1 MPRIN
6 LLPWREQERKV
17 RRREFMVAAGGAVI
31 AAVIFTLG
39 GKLLYSSW
47 TESQNAKNALLKKE
61 IVKLD
66 AQIADIQDLEN
77 RKQRLVARMEIIEK
91 LQRKR
96 PEIVHL
102 FDEMV
107 KTVPEGVY
115 LTAIKQTGN
124 KLEIRGVAQS
134 STRVSSFM
142 RNLDGSQWLR
152 NPELEVVQ
160 TTKTSGPGS
169 SNHILG
175 VMAAQATGTRLVHVP
190 YRGAGPAMQDT
201 IAGIVPSMF
210 DSLPSA
216 APH

>member
-17 RRREFMVAAGGAVI
+17 RRREFMVALGGAAF
-31 AAVIFTLG
+31 AAVIFVLG

-47 TESQNAKNALLKKE
+47 IDSQTAKNNLLKNE

-102 FDEMV
+102 FDELV
-107 KTVPEGVY
+107 KTVPEGIY
-115 LTAIKQTGN
+115 LTQMKETGK
-124 KLEIRGVAQS
+124 KLEIKGIAQS
-134 STRVSSFM
+134 STRVSTFM
-142 RNLDGSQWLR
+142 RNIDSSAWMD
-152 NPELEVVQ
+152 NPQLQVVESSKDSP
-160 TTKTSGPGS
+160 TGGS
-169 SNHILG
+169 SFTLTSDVVG
-175 VMAAQATGTRLVHVP
+175 VDLEGGGETTVKKAAAK
-190 YRGAGPAMQDT
+190 
-201 IAGIVPSMF
+201 
-210 DSLPSA
+210 
-216 APH
+216 

>member
-17 RRREFMVAAGGAVI
+17 RRREFLVALGGAAF
-31 AAVIFTLG
+31 AAVIFGIG

-47 TESQNAKNALLKKE
+47 IDSQTAKNSLLKKE

-102 FDEMV
+102 FDELV
-107 KTVPEGVY
+107 KTVPEGIY
-115 LTAIKQTGN
+115 LTQMRETGK
-124 KLEIRGVAQS
+124 KLEIKGVAQS
-134 STRVSSFM
+134 STRVSTFM
-142 RNLDGSQWLR
+142 RNIDASAWMD
-152 NPELEVVQ
+152 NPQLQVVES
-160 TTKTSGPGS
+160 TKDSPTGGS
-169 SNHILG
+169 SFTLTSDVVG
-175 VMAAQATGTRLVHVP
+175 VDLESGGETTVKKVAAK
-190 YRGAGPAMQDT
+190 
-201 IAGIVPSMF
+201 
-210 DSLPSA
+210 
-216 APH
+216 

>member
-6 LLPWREQERKV
+6 LLPWREQERKI
-17 RRREFMVAAGGAVI
+17 RRREFMVAAGGAVFASI
-31 AAVIFTLG
+31 IFVLG

-47 TESQNAKNALLKKE
+47 TDAQNEKNNLLKKE

-102 FDEMV
+102 FDEIV
-107 KTVPEGVY
+107 KTVPDGIY

-134 STRVSSFM
+134 STRVSTFM
-142 RNLDGSQWLR
+142 RNIDSSVWMDNPVLQVVESSKDSPTGGSNFTLTSDVVGVD
-152 NPELEVVQ
+152 LETGGE
-160 TTKTSGPGS
+160 TTVKK
-169 SNHILG
+169 
-175 VMAAQATGTRLVHVP
+175 VAAK
-190 YRGAGPAMQDT
+190 
-201 IAGIVPSMF
+201 
-210 DSLPSA
+210 
-216 APH
+216 

>member
-6 LLPWREQERKV
+6 LLPWREQERKI
-17 RRREFMVAAGGAVI
+17 RRREFMVAAGGA
-31 AAVIFTLG
+31 IFASIIFILG

-47 TESQNAKNALLKKE
+47 TDAQNEKNNLLKKE

-102 FDEMV
+102 FDEIV
-107 KTVPEGVY
+107 KTVPDGIY

-124 KLEIRGVAQS
+124 RLEIHGVAQS
-134 STRVSSFM
+134 STRVSTFM
-142 RNLDGSQWLR
+142 RNIDSSVWMDNPVLQVVESANSSAGGSNFTLTS
-152 NPELEVVQ
+152 EVVGVDLEHGGE
-160 TTKTSGPGS
+160 TTVKK
-169 SNHILG
+169 
-175 VMAAQATGTRLVHVP
+175 VAAK
-190 YRGAGPAMQDT
+190 
-201 IAGIVPSMF
+201 
-210 DSLPSA
+210 
-216 APH
+216 